1 MKSSVQARLMSNNGV
16 LIFFC
21 GKMGSGKS
29 TESKRVA
36 IQRSAVLISED
47 EWLSTLYPDQ
57 IKSFDDYIK
66 FSSQLKPLI
75 KAHVQN
81 ILSAGAS
88 VVMDFPANTKKQRAW
103 FTRLSIEAEAKSE
116 LVYLKANNTLCL
128 NQIKIRSN
136 EQPLRAAFDTE
147 EMFYH
152 VSKYFEEPEASEVEK
167 LVLIE
172 RNA

>member
-1 MKSSVQARLMSNNGV
+1 MNSSVRGTVMSNTGV
-16 LIFFC
+16 LVFFC

-36 IQRSAVLISED
+36 IERGAVLISED

-57 IKSFDDYIK
+57 INSFDDYIQ
-66 FSSQLKPLI
+66 FSSQLRPLI
-75 KAHVQN
+75 KTHVQN
-81 ILSAGAS
+81 ILNAGAS

-103 FTRLSIEAEAKSE
+103 FTRLSKEAKARSE
-116 LVYLKANNTLCL
+116 LIYLKANDTLCL
-128 NQIKIRSN
+128 NQIKIRCT

-152 VSKYFEEPEASEVEK
+152 VTKYFEEPEASEVETFV
-167 LVLIE
+167 LVE